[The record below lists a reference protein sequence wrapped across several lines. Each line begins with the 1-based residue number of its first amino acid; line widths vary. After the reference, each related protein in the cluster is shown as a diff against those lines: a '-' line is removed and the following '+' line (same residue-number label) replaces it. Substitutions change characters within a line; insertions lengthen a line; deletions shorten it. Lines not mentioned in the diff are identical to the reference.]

1 MNHYPQNYPQPQRP
15 FNPQTINQF
24 SPPYLYQNQRPQY
37 QYPSYGLG
45 QGQGL
50 SGIRSSGVNVE
61 KVVDE
66 ENKEENIAKFK
77 SEDLKIL
84 RTKNNQL

>member
-15 FNPQTINQF
+15 FNPQTFNQF
-24 SPPYLYQNQRPQY
+24 STPYLYQNQRPQY

-50 SGIRSSGVNVE
+50 SGLRSSRVKIE
-61 KVVDE
+61 KVINE
-66 ENKEENIAKFK
+66 ENNAENNAENIAKFK
-77 SEDLKIL
+77 SEDLRI
-84 RTKNNQL
+84 

>member
-15 FNPQTINQF
+15 FNHQTFSQF

-50 SGIRSSGVNVE
+50 SGIRSSGVKVE
-61 KVVDE
+61 KVADE
-66 ENKEENIAKFK
+66 EINEENIAKFK
-77 SEDLKIL
+77 SEDLKI
-84 RTKNNQL
+84 